1 VDLSGNNFLSAL
13 VKKTS
18 TWETGESGGGGGK
31 VDDDDDADGIFIETL
46 YYWKRYAVI
55 DVYGI
60 AAQTTTSNA
69 APQHYFIKFR
79 RIPTAILKSD
89 DHPVY
94 NWVIKF

>member
-46 YYWKRYAVI
+46 Y
-55 DVYGI
+55 
-60 AAQTTTSNA
+60 
-69 APQHYFIKFR
+69 
-79 RIPTAILKSD
+79 
-89 DHPVY
+89 
-94 NWVIKF
+94 